1 MQNNRLTLI
10 EKLTEQYRNYIKNR
24 ETVEVQ
30 EYIILPMEETEHA
43 DQREQ

>member
-1 MQNNRLTLI
+1 MNNNRPTII
-10 EKLTEQYRNYIKNR
+10 ENMTEQYRNYILNR

-30 EYIILPMEETEHA
+30 EYIVLPMEETEYA